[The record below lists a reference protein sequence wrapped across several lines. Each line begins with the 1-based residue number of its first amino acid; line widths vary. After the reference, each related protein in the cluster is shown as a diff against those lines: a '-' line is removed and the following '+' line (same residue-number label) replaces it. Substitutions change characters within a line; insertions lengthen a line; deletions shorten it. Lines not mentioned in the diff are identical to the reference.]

1 MFFSTSSIALAL
13 LAASQLVA
21 GHGAIVKAVG
31 DAGGAGSAIGSKQYF
46 SSTSARFLTA
56 IQLTQPPH
64 VMEPRGTHS
73 NRIPLAS
80 RVTTPMLAVRLSV

>member
-31 DAGGAGSAIGSKQYF
+31 DAGGAGSAIGSEQYF
-46 SSTSARFLTA
+46 VINILT
-56 IQLTQPPH
+56 L
-64 VMEPRGTHS
+64 
-73 NRIPLAS
+73 
-80 RVTTPMLAVRLSV
+80 